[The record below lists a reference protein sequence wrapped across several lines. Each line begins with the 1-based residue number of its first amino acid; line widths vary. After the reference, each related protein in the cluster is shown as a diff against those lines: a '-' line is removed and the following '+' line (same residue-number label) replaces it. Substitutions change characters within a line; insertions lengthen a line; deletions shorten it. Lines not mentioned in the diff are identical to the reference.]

1 MARNTTK
8 KTEKK
13 TEWVRVID
21 GVSVKLSKGD
31 FFSLSWFGA
40 VIHGCALRTGR
51 NGDFISWPSF
61 KGSDGV
67 KASVSLKVTIPAS
80 SLVLDTEGDGYGG
93 ARQERHPL
101 RPLGHQDL

>member
-8 KTEKK
+8 KTEQK

-21 GVSVKLSKGD
+21 GVSIKLSKGD

-40 VIHGCALRTGR
+40 VIHGCALRSGR

-61 KGSDGV
+61 KGSDGQYV
-67 KASVSLKVTIPAS
+67 KRAYVYAERGSEDEKILEQ
-80 SLVLDTEGDGYGG
+80 VLQTV
-93 ARQERHPL
+93 QHERNAE
-101 RPLGHQDL
+101 